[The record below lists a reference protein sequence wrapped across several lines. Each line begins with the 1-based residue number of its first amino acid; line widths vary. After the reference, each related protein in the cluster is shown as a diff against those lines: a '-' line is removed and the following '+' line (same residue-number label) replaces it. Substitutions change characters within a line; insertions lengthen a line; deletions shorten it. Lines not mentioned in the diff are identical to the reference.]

1 MIAQELLSRE
11 IVHQATSDTLWSAL
25 DSQQL
30 TVYAG
35 FDPTADGLHIGHL
48 LPLITLMRLQRA
60 GHRVI
65 ALVGGATGMI
75 GDPSGKSQ
83 ERTLLQ
89 DNQVSH
95 NCNAITQE
103 IMGLLGASATVLNN
117 ANWTQPV
124 SLLGF
129 LRDIGKH
136 FSINEMIRRD
146 SVQTRLTERE
156 QGISFTEFSYSL
168 LQANDFL
175 ELFRSEGCT
184 LQIGGSD
191 QWGNITAGID
201 LIRKKVQGSA
211 FGMTMPL
218 LTNADGKK
226 FGKTEKGAVWLSAKK
241 TSPYQFYQFWVR
253 RDEREV
259 IRLLKLFTFLSLA
272 EIADL
277 ERITAERPERRE
289 AQKRLALEMT
299 SMVHGQS
306 AAEQAVRASQVLF
319 GGSLE
324 GIDEETFL
332 QAMEGIPMVT
342 LQWPARKTNDSQEV

>member
-1 MIAQELLSRE
+1 MISRE
-11 IVHQATSDTLWSAL
+11 LKERGLVHQTTSDNLGSSL
-25 DSQQL
+25 DSEQL

-89 DNQVSH
+89 GNQVSD
-95 NCNAITQE
+95 NCSAITRE
-103 IMGLLGASATVLNN
+103 IMALLGGSATVRNN
-117 ANWTQPV
+117 ADWTEPV

-136 FSINEMIRRD
+136 FSINEMVRRD

-175 ELFRSEGCT
+175 HLFVSEGCT

-241 TSPYQFYQFWVR
+241 TSPYQFYQFWMR
-253 RDEREV
+253 RDERDV
-259 IRLLKLFTFLSLA
+259 IRLLKLFTFLSLE
-272 EIADL
+272 EIADI
-277 ERITAERPERRE
+277 ERITAEKPERRE

-299 SMVHGQS
+299 TMVHGLP

-319 GGSLE
+319 GGSLD
-324 GIDEETFL
+324 GLDEEMFL
-332 QAMEGIPMVT
+332 QAMEGVPRATV
-342 LQWPARKTNDSQEV
+342 QWPRGEGK